1 MDKECLDFFKERFPE
16 HRLQVSNVVNTS
28 SYIMFTIESIGP
40 ILCITLKFLKTKPEM
55 EIDLVMKCSLT
66 GQNSIQAALEFA
78 NLNYIEHVVLTD
90 ASTIKYT
97 LSDNTIKEISLK
109 ESSMLCYGF
118 TYYEKHFGFKNDF
131 EEYRTLWMEMISRPF
146 DDVRDRIKSSKE
158 IEMLIRELYGYLP
171 KISKYTSSSTI
182 QDIFV
187 DIRAYLEKNCPK
199 PINKCNAGMTDHDF
213 IFISGFIEKAFEFVM
228 AATMIASGTYLVKFF
243 TLKQFIYQFTH
254 YSLVLEQLSGL
265 VTIYNTNTQ
274 LDGSIGTVLDQIKNH
289 YVIQLHDRVL
299 SIGKENVKKPSN
311 VELYGL
317 ESAEFNGERGK
328 IKKYNPKTQRY
339 TIQLDKD
346 SSKRTVKRQNVK
358 GIGGTK
364 KYKRY

>member
-1 MDKECLDFFKERFPE
+1 
-16 HRLQVSNVVNTS
+16 
-28 SYIMFTIESIGP
+28 
-40 ILCITLKFLKTKPEM
+40 
-55 EIDLVMKCSLT
+55 
-66 GQNSIQAALEFA
+66 
-78 NLNYIEHVVLTD
+78 
-90 ASTIKYT
+90 
-97 LSDNTIKEISLK
+97 
-109 ESSMLCYGF
+109 
-118 TYYEKHFGFKNDF
+118 
-131 EEYRTLWMEMISRPF
+131 
-146 DDVRDRIKSSKE
+146 
-158 IEMLIRELYGYLP
+158 
-171 KISKYTSSSTI
+171 
-182 QDIFV
+182 
-187 DIRAYLEKNCPK
+187 
-199 PINKCNAGMTDHDF
+199 MTDHDF

-274 LDGSIGTVLDQIKNH
+274 VDGSIGIVLDQIKNH

-299 SIGKENVKKPSN
+299 TIGKENVKKTSN